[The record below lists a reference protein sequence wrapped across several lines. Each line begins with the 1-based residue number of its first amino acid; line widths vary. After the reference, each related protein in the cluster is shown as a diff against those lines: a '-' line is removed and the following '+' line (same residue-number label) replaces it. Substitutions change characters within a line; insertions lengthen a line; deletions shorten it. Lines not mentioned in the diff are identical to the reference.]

1 MLVCGVA
8 QVRTSTCTPYVK
20 KAMPWD
26 EDETFG
32 EAAGT
37 SAVLAWS
44 VFDGFGEQ
52 TAGAVT
58 GPTWYFPLQCK
69 QRIIKGMVQV
79 VTAIFK
85 DGVFKPDQRP
95 ALSDSVRVRLV
106 VETIN
111 GNEADRGDES
121 WATLQR
127 LWDTSRFNSGGDR
140 LTRDQ
145 LHERH

>member
-1 MLVCGVA
+1 M
-8 QVRTSTCTPYVK
+8 
-20 KAMPWD
+20 
-26 EDETFG
+26 
-32 EAAGT
+32 
-37 SAVLAWS
+37 
-44 VFDGFGEQ
+44 
-52 TAGAVT
+52 
-58 GPTWYFPLQCK
+58 
-69 QRIIKGMVQV
+69 IKDMVQV
-79 VTAIFK
+79 VAATFK

-95 ALSDSVRVRLV
+95 ALADSARVRLV

-111 GNEADRGDES
+111 GDEVHCQEES